1 MSKRRP
7 TPITL
12 FPVKLPTITPNQP
25 LIPILHGALQNH
37 ELMLHDHDVL
47 CIASK
52 VVSIAEGRIVVL
64 GERSL
69 SRRARFYAR
78 KFTMSPHL
86 VQVVLDEADAVLG
99 GVRGFL
105 LTLKGNILTANAGV
119 DVKNSP
125 TGTTTLWPVQP
136 DKSAAIIRGY
146 FEQKSNARI
155 GVVVVDSR
163 VTPLR
168 LGTTGLAIGLSGFRP
183 IKDERGK
190 PDLYGRPIKVTQ
202 TNLADDLA
210 ASAHLLMGERNERIG
225 LVVIRNASIS
235 TNNDTSSLT
244 KLVSRECLFG
254 SSLSWPVNP

>member
-1 MSKRRP
+1 M
-7 TPITL
+7 
-12 FPVKLPTITPNQP
+12 
-25 LIPILHGALQNH
+25 
-37 ELMLHDHDVL
+37 
-47 CIASK
+47 
-52 VVSIAEGRIVVL
+52 AEGRIVVL
-64 GERSL
+64 GEWSV
-69 SRRARFYAR
+69 SRRARFWAE
-78 KFTMSPHL
+78 KFRMSPHL
-86 VQVVLDEADAVLG
+86 AQVVLDEADEVLG

-125 TGTTTLWPVQP
+125 TGTATLWPVQP

-254 SSLSWPVNP
+254 SSLSRPVNP